1 MSCRRIG
8 YSDTGWFKL
17 SQEKSPCLGTTL
29 VTRSGLLLLLL
40 LHSKTVSPPAVC
52 PACHTTLRNPIV
64 TLGMRNTTAERRGAL
79 GPTDSGTGVHRHS
92 SSAAR

>member
-29 VTRSGLLLLLL
+29 VTRSGLLLL

>member
-17 SQEKSPCLGTTL
+17 SQEKSPFLGTTL
-29 VTRSGLLLLLL
+29 VTRSGLLLL
-40 LHSKTVSPPAVC
+40 SKTVSPPAVC

-64 TLGMRNTTAERRGAL
+64 TLGMRNTERRGAL

>member
-29 VTRSGLLLLLL
+29 VTRSGLLL
-40 LHSKTVSPPAVC
+40 HSKTVSPPAVC

-64 TLGMRNTTAERRGAL
+64 TLGMRNTERRGAL

>member
-17 SQEKSPCLGTTL
+17 SQEKSPFLGTTL
-29 VTRSGLLLLLL
+29 VTRSGLLLL

-64 TLGMRNTTAERRGAL
+64 TLGMRNTERRGAL

-92 SSAAR
+92 SSSAAR

>member
-1 MSCRRIG
+1 MTPGGQAQSRLA
-8 YSDTGWFKL
+8 SSNFV
-17 SQEKSPCLGTTL
+17 L
-29 VTRSGLLLLLL
+29 VTHSDRLL

-64 TLGMRNTTAERRGAL
+64 TLGMRNTERRGAL